1 MKSNMASD
9 NHFLL
14 GFFASK
20 NPKFVFLKIIPILVF
35 YFIILVKSEVAFY
48 RIGTYFLIGL
58 FSWSFFE
65 YIVHR
70 FGYHKRTK
78 SKKVQWFLDAFH
90 LHHHNNLM
98 DYRVLNAG
106 FLLIYPLTI
115 ILLGAVYMLTNN
127 LDNVSSFGLG
137 MTLYYLFYEYVHYQI
152 HKKRHQKGY
161 LNKFQKYHLHHH
173 YKNWNKNYGNTI
185 TLWDKIF
192 KTYDVKY
199 KSLILTDYQVNDLI
213 LKE

>member
-1 MKSNMASD
+1 MKSNMASE

-14 GFFASK
+14 GFFASR
-20 NPKFVFLKIIPILVF
+20 NPKFVLLKIIPILVF
-35 YFIILVKSEVAFY
+35 YGVILFKSEAIIYKLVIF
-48 RIGTYFLIGL
+48 FFIGL

-70 FGYHKRTK
+70 VAYHNRSK
-78 SKKVQWFLDAFH
+78 SKKIQWFLDAFH

-106 FLLIYPLTI
+106 VMLIYPLTVL
-115 ILLGAVYMLTNN
+115 ILGVVYLFTNN
-127 LDNVSSFGLG
+127 LDFVCSFGFG

-161 LNKFQKYHLHHH
+161 LNMLQKYHLYHH
-173 YKNWNKNYGNTI
+173 YKNWNKNFGNTI
-185 TLWDKIF
+185 TIWDKIF
-192 KTYDVKY
+192 STYDVNY
-199 KSLILTDYQVNDLI
+199 KSLVLTDNQVNDLI